1 MLEILNPPEQPQPAT
16 DPEYTVGNNMGLT
29 QAYIL
34 RNLTQQ
40 EAVALKDAPMSEDE
54 TRSAR
59 ANALASLVRAWD
71 IASERIRIIRG
82 RPLPGSLRPESAHK
96 AHKPRRP
103 AVPVPLDP

>member
-1 MLEILNPPEQPQPAT
+1 MLEILNPPEQPEVAT
-16 DPEYTVGNNMGLT
+16 EPEYTVGNNRGLT

-34 RNLTQQ
+34 RDLTQT
-40 EAVALKDAPMSEDE
+40 EAVSLRDAPLTEDE

-82 RPLPGSLRPESAHK
+82 RPLPGSL
-96 AHKPRRP
+96 KPVAAERSTSKRKP
-103 AVPVPLDP
+103 AVPVPLP